1 MLTHRKIVIPSI
13 IQEHANH
20 QQNAQHSRSHTYAQI
35 EATPLTSSSLQMDQ
49 NQATTTCNMGTQ
61 LEKRYQTIYKEI
73 ILGKNHNQFYI
84 SL

>member
-49 NQATTTCNMGTQ
+49 NQATSTCNMGTPI
-61 LEKRYQTIYKEI
+61 KIGYHSIYKEK
-73 ILGKNHNQFYI
+73 ILDKNLNQ
-84 SL
+84 L